1 MSPDLYRIIPANSR
15 QQNGK
20 QGVRLLPSILF
31 GIECG
36 LEGQM
41 ANDKWQI
48 ANGRSEIVR
57 VGSMQNKTTFI
68 IAGLLIVG
76 AVIYLIV
83 SSTGSTAQFFVTVAE
98 LQAMGEEAMQR
109 NITVSGA
116 VLGETIVYDALAPRV
131 TFTILNVPADP
142 KEVERRGGLAQV
154 LHDAV
159 QDPTGPRLEVVYNSV
174 KPDLLQNEAQ
184 AIVRG
189 KMGTDGRFYADE
201 LLLKCPSRYEEE
213 VPNQA
218 GD

>member
-1 MSPDLYRIIPANSR
+1 
-15 QQNGK
+15 
-20 QGVRLLPSILF
+20 
-31 GIECG
+31 
-36 LEGQM
+36 
-41 ANDKWQI
+41 
-48 ANGRSEIVR
+48 
-57 VGSMQNKTTFI
+57 MQNKTTFI
-68 IAGLLIVG
+68 VAGLLIIA

-98 LQAMGEEAMQR
+98 LQALGDEAMER

-131 TFTILNVPADP
+131 TFTILNVPADNQ
-142 KEVERRGGLAQV
+142 EIEQRGGLAQV

-159 QDPTGPRLEVVYNSV
+159 EDPTGPRLEVVYNSV

-189 KMGTDGRFYADE
+189 TMGADGRFYADE

-213 VPNQA
+213 VPDQA
-218 GD
+218 GE